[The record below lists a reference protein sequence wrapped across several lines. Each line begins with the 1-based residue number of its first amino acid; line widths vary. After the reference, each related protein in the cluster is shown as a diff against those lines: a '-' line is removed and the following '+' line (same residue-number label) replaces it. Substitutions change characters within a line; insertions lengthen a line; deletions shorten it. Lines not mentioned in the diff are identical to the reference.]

1 MKKIFF
7 LLFIIIALSC
17 KKETNPDLYDTKE
30 KKKTIDFENK
40 SKEKFYYQ
48 FKPDSVSNIKIKNVS
63 VDYSYEINN
72 NKVVTGNF
80 EPTDGKI
87 NYPDSENDWGDRL
100 FFLNEKNKVI
110 FKGKGVGD
118 VYLYEPYFFKNDGND
133 KIIIVCQLGY
143 EYFFGGDAFILE
155 NRKIK
160 HIGKIDIENTN
171 METKLIDILNIKE
184 LDSKIIFTFKSDS
197 LILKPGSEDIIV
209 KNNDIKYEYFNKSLK
224 LIK

>member
-1 MKKIFF
+1 MRKIFF
-7 LLFIIIALSC
+7 LLFIIFALSC
-17 KKETNPDLYDTKE
+17 KKETNSKSYNTKE
-30 KKKTIDFENK
+30 KNKTIDFDNK
-40 SKEKFYYQ
+40 SKEKLYYQ
-48 FKPDSVSNIKIKNVS
+48 FKPDSVSNIKIKKVT
-63 VDYSYEINN
+63 VDYSYEINK
-72 NKVVTGNF
+72 NKIVIGYF

-100 FFLNEKNKVI
+100 FFLNEKDKVI
-110 FKGKGVGD
+110 FKSKGVGD
-118 VYLYEPYFFKNDGND
+118 VYLYEPYFFKNNGND

-143 EYFFGGDAFILE
+143 EYYFGGDAFLLE
-155 NRKIK
+155 NGIIK
-160 HIGKIDIENTN
+160 HIGKIDIESTN

-197 LILKPGSEDIIV
+197 LILKPGSEDINV